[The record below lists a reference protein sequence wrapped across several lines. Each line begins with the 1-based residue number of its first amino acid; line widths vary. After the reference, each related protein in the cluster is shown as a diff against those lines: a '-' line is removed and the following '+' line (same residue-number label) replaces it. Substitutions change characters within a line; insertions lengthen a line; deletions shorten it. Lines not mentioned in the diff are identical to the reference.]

1 MKRTLLYSVTLML
14 IASISLSSCS
24 QNGDY
29 QNKEAHNMQAF
40 YFMDF
45 SRDLINMADIEVT
58 YRLAD
63 SHVVIDTLTS
73 DQMESF
79 MIHQETIEQND
90 SNGVLQSIVREDS
103 TILYWQPDVMEFDS
117 IPARISISVR
127 ILPKPLN
134 EVNKDSRYKLYLWY
148 GLSVAEDGHN
158 WKTRDAITLL
168 DWVDV
173 HGSNVGK
180 AIDIANDDR
189 TTLDCTTQRVGP
201 NPDDVKTVRTK

>member
-14 IASISLSSCS
+14 IASISLSSCN
-24 QNGDY
+24 QNDNY
-29 QNKEAHNMQAF
+29 QNKEAHNMKAF

-63 SHVVIDTLTS
+63 SHVVIDTLTC

-90 SNGVLQSIVREDS
+90 SNGVLQSVVREDS

-158 WKTRDAITLL
+158 WKTSDAITLL

-173 HGSNVGK
+173 HGNNVGK

-189 TTLDCTTQRVGP
+189 TTLDCTTHRVGP
-201 NPDDVKTVRTK
+201 NPDDIKTVRTK

>member
-14 IASISLSSCS
+14 IASISLSSCN

-79 MIHQETIEQND
+79 MIQKNCK
-90 SNGVLQSIVREDS
+90 SNQFRKFKYFPSFFAIFHRCFFQS
-103 TILYWQPDVMEFDS
+103 
-117 IPARISISVR
+117 
-127 ILPKPLN
+127 
-134 EVNKDSRYKLYLWY
+134 
-148 GLSVAEDGHN
+148 G
-158 WKTRDAITLL
+158 
-168 DWVDV
+168 
-173 HGSNVGK
+173 
-180 AIDIANDDR
+180 
-189 TTLDCTTQRVGP
+189 
-201 NPDDVKTVRTK
+201 

>member
-1 MKRTLLYSVTLML
+1 MKRTLLYSVTLLL
-14 IASISLSSCS
+14 IASISLSSCN

-29 QNKEAHNMQAF
+29 QNKEAHKMQAF

-73 DQMESF
+73 DHMESF

-90 SNGVLQSIVREDS
+90 SNGVLQRVVREDS

-189 TTLDCTTQRVGP
+189 TILDCTTQRVGP

>member
-1 MKRTLLYSVTLML
+1 MKRTLLY
-14 IASISLSSCS
+14 IATAAVIATTVFTSC
-24 QNGDY
+24 GPD
-29 QNKEAHNMQAF
+29 KTKREAHKMAAG

-45 SRDLINMADIEVT
+45 SRDLINLADIEVT
-58 YRLAD
+58 YRNAD
-63 SHVVIDTLTS
+63 GQIVIDTITS
-73 DQMESF
+73 NQIDTFSTGARTVIMP
-79 MIHQETIEQND
+79 D
-90 SNGVLQSIVREDS
+90 SNGVEQPGAIEEDTS
-103 TILYWQPDVMEFDS
+103 VLTWPGVTMEFDS
-117 IPARISISVR
+117 IPTRVSISVR

-134 EVNKDSRYKLYLWY
+134 EVNKDNRYYLYLWY
-148 GLSVAEDGHN
+148 GLSVAEDGFY
-158 WKTRDAITLL
+158 WKTRDAVTLL